1 METYLD
7 NTNDW
12 MLKLVKKE
20 QNKCM
25 YSIFYLFYIIYSF
38 CNVIITEQIL
48 LTIKNSNKMLTD
60 VNILV

>member
-20 QNKCM
+20 QNKCI

-38 CNVIITEQIL
+38 CNVDHYRTN
-48 LTIKNSNKMLTD
+48 TAYNKK
-60 VNILV
+60 